1 LVPHALQAAAVVGAA
16 WPEHVAAAP
25 ELEAPELEAPEL
37 EAPELEAPELEAPE
51 LDELEEDAPPSL
63 LEAAPELAPVA
74 AEPEGAGDAVV
85 EGSGRVGTWTVES
98 SPGPVPTAQAN
109 RASAADAPTTSE
121 TTEKRRATTTGE

>member
-37 EAPELEAPELEAPE
+37 EAPEEPLEAPELEE
-51 LDELEEDAPPSL
+51 LDEDAPPSL
-63 LEAAPELAPVA
+63 FGAAPELAPVA
-74 AEPEGAGDAVV
+74 AEPEGAGDGVV
-85 EGSGRVGTWTVES
+85 AAGAGRVGTWTVES